1 MRRGKGSSCTKS
13 SKPLDEHLLLGQE
26 SALFSDALRS
36 CSESWVPTRR
46 RFDAPG
52 MANFAQV
59 AHIVDVSSE
68 ASKGMRPKHHVSE
81 VGRESNSVGF
91 VLPMRG
97 LDEVNPIIDCRDDA
111 AKGLGAASH
120 DGSNSAML

>member
-1 MRRGKGSSCTKS
+1 MRQSKS
-13 SKPLDEHLLLGQE
+13 SSFTKYNKPLDEHLLLGQE
-26 SALFSDALRS
+26 SALFSNALRS
-36 CSESWVPTRR
+36 CSESWVSTRR
-46 RFDAPG
+46 RFDPPG

-81 VGRESNSVGF
+81 VGRKSNFVGF

-97 LDEVNPIIDCRDDA
+97 LDEVNPIIDC
-111 AKGLGAASH
+111 
-120 DGSNSAML
+120 